1 MNQKCDYCINKTQC
15 AECDKQCRDKFIPS
29 DEVKKY
35 FKRYYVGVHGVDG
48 HAYHFDNLSENLVPT
63 HIMWIGNTPYCPYC
77 GHKMLAIQDDM
88 VHHFRVIGYTC
99 ICQGARNEIEYE
111 AKLKEL
117 KEKHEQ
123 EISELNREYNNKLVF
138 CTDKLLEIKHAE
150 EKRSLEFFGTKH
162 GHMSTLNGE
171 KYTDIEQIVR

>member
-1 MNQKCDYCINKTQC
+1 MEIIKIYHHTIDDKGTVSNTDNISSVIDKMIRLTAKLT
-15 AECDKQCRDKFIPS
+15 ECYAS
-29 DEVKKY
+29 DIIY
-35 FKRYYVGVHGVDG
+35 DI
-48 HAYHFDNLSENLVPT
+48 DNLKDAVEN
-63 HIMWIGNTPYCPYC
+63 G
-77 GHKMLAIQDDM
+77 
-88 VHHFRVIGYTC
+88 
-99 ICQGARNEIEYE
+99 IEYE

-123 EISELNREYNNKLVF
+123 EISELNREYSNKLVF